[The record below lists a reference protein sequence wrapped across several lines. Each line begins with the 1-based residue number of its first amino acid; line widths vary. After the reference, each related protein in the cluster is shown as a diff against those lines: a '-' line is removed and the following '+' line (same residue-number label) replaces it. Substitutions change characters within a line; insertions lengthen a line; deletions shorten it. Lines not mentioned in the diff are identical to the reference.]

1 MPVSSRRFR
10 YGIEHESAL
19 LRPDGTFADFTN
31 TRFDELQDI
40 VDALPEDPAD
50 LADLRVGDVGIK
62 RKRWYVEGYERFD
75 EQGTLLRCDPKGLEI
90 RTRIHPS
97 VEAAVAAL
105 CADQQRLDAAAA
117 ARGLGVTAIGFNPV
131 RSEYVVEPAF
141 NAWER
146 VHRLGSPEERTAHL
160 HMVTYGPDLN
170 LSWEG
175 SPGDPAGPDELVDAA
190 RKLTALS
197 PYLVPLSF
205 SSPFRDGGPWGGLS
219 ARTALRT
226 GARPAV
232 LAFLA
237 EGVPQVPAD
246 PSLTQPAR
254 LPAEVGRLEFKAF
267 DSCPDSVLY
276 GELLSLLTGLVLDT
290 TLPQRRHDPG
300 PGAAPAR
307 GPRRLRGRR
316 RCGRARRPPST
327 RRPRPSPTARPTRP
341 GSPSLRARFDRD
353 ECPARDMLARYEAG
367 DPVAGLRRPPVAR
380 SSESRRTSTATSV
393 RPGATPSQAGAGA
406 RAPRRQL

>member
-1 MPVSSRRFR
+1 LVDVVGGGVVPTRFR
-10 YGIEHESAL
+10 YGIEHECAL

-31 TRFDELQDI
+31 TTFDELQAI
-40 VDALPEDPAD
+40 VEALPEDPAD
-50 LADLRVGDVGIK
+50 LHDLRLGDVGIK

-97 VEAAVAAL
+97 IEAAVAAL
-105 CADQQRLDAAAA
+105 CADQQRLDAEAA

-131 RSEYVVEPAF
+131 RSEYVVAPPF

-146 VHRLGSPEERTAHL
+146 VHRLGSPEERTAHV

-175 SPGDPAGPDELVDAA
+175 STPDELIDAA

-205 SSPFRDGGPWGGLS
+205 SSPFRDGKLWGGLS
-219 ARTALRT
+219 ARTAVRT
-226 GARPAV
+226 GARPAAM
-232 LAFLA
+232 AFLA

-267 DSCPDSVLY
+267 DSCPDPALY
-276 GELLSLLTGLVLDT
+276 GELLSLLTGLVLDP
-290 TLPQRRHDPG
+290 TLPQRRTTPDAAVHRHAAEVGYADAALRQ
-300 PGAAPAR
+300 GAEVALDAAAKAVADRPADAA
-307 GPRRLRGRR
+307 RL
-316 RCGRARRPPST
+316 A
-327 RRPRPSPTARPTRP
+327 
-341 GSPSLRARFDRD
+341 SLRARFDRD

-367 DPVAGLRRPPVAR
+367 DRVAGLV
-380 SSESRRTSTATSV
+380 RT
-393 RPGATPSQAGAGA
+393 
-406 RAPRRQL
+406 

>member
-1 MPVSSRRFR
+1 VPVSSRRFR
-10 YGIEHESAL
+10 YGIEHEAAL

-31 TRFDELQDI
+31 TTFDELQDI
-40 VDALPEDPAD
+40 VDVLPEDPAD

-75 EQGTLLRCDPKGLEI
+75 EHGTLLRCDPKGLEI

-97 VEAAVAAL
+97 IEAATAAL
-105 CADQQRLDAAAA
+105 CADQRRLDDAAA

-131 RSEYVVEPAF
+131 RSEYVVEPAL
-141 NAWER
+141 NSWER
-146 VHRLGSPEERTAHL
+146 GHRLGSPEERTAHL

-175 SPGDPAGPDELVDAA
+175 GPGDPAGGDPAGPDELIDAA

-232 LAFLA
+232 LVFLA

-267 DSCPDSVLY
+267 DSCPDLALY

-290 TLPQRRHDPG
+290 TLQQRRTTPDAALHRHAAGRGYADPG
-300 PGAAPAR
+300 LRAGAEAALDAAAAAVADRPADAS
-307 GPRRLRGRR
+307 RL
-316 RCGRARRPPST
+316 T
-327 RRPRPSPTARPTRP
+327 
-341 GSPSLRARFDRD
+341 SLRARFDRG

-367 DPVAGLRRPPVAR
+367 DPVAGLHRP
-380 SSESRRTSTATSV
+380 
-393 RPGATPSQAGAGA
+393 
-406 RAPRRQL
+406 

>member
-1 MPVSSRRFR
+1 VTCPQTRRFR
-10 YGIEHESAL
+10 YGIEHECAL
-19 LRPDGTFADFTN
+19 LRPDGAFADFTN
-31 TRFDELQDI
+31 TTFDEVQGI

-50 LADLRVGDVGIK
+50 LAELRVGDAGIK

-75 EQGTLLRCDPKGLEI
+75 ERGRLVRCDPKGLEI

-105 CADQQRLDAAAA
+105 CADRQRLDAVAG
-117 ARGLGVTAIGFNPV
+117 ARGMGVTAIAFNPV
-131 RSEYVVEPAF
+131 RSQYVVAPAF

-146 VHRLGSPEERTAHL
+146 AHRRRSPEARTAHL

-170 LSWEG
+170 LSW
-175 SPGDPAGPDELVDAA
+175 AGCLPDELVDAA

-205 SSPFRDGGPWGGLS
+205 SSPFRDGRPWGGLS

-226 GARPAV
+226 GARPAA

-237 EGVPQVPAD
+237 DGVPQVPAD
-246 PSLTQPAR
+246 PSLTRPAR

-267 DSCPDSVLY
+267 DSCPDLTLY

-290 TLPQRRHDPG
+290 TLPQRRTTPDTDLHRHAARVGYADVTLRA
-300 PGAAPAR
+300 GAEAALDAAATAVADRPADAA
-307 GPRRLRGRR
+307 RL
-316 RCGRARRPPST
+316 A
-327 RRPRPSPTARPTRP
+327 
-341 GSPSLRARFDRD
+341 SLRARFDRG
-353 ECPARDMLARYEAG
+353 ECPAHDMLARYEAG
-367 DPVAGLRRPPVAR
+367 DPVAGLRHRP
-380 SSESRRTSTATSV
+380 
-393 RPGATPSQAGAGA
+393 
-406 RAPRRQL
+406 

>member
-19 LRPDGTFADFTN
+19 LRPDGAFADFTN
-31 TRFDELQDI
+31 THFDELQDI
-40 VDALPEDPAD
+40 VDAMPEDPAD

-75 EQGTLLRCDPKGLEI
+75 EQGTLVRCDPKGLEI

-105 CADQQRLDAAAA
+105 CADQQRLDVEAA
-117 ARGLGVTAIGFNPV
+117 ARGLGVTAISFNPV
-131 RSEYVVEPAF
+131 HSEYVVEPAF

-160 HMVTYGPDLN
+160 HMTTYGPDLN

-175 SPGDPAGPDELVDAA
+175 SPGDPPEPDELIDAA

-226 GARPAV
+226 GPRPAV

-237 EGVPQVPAD
+237 EGVPQVPSD

-267 DSCPDSVLY
+267 DSCPDPRSTA
-276 GELLSLLTGLVLDT
+276 SCSALLTGLVLDT
-290 TLPQRRHDPG
+290 TLPQRAHDPG
-300 PGAAPAR
+300 S
-307 GPRRLRGRR
+307 RRCTGTRRASATGTR

-327 RRPRPSPTARPTRP
+327 RRLRPSPTARPTLPASRP
-341 GSPSLRARFDRD
+341 CAPASTATSAR
-353 ECPARDMLARYEAG
+353 PATMLARYEAG
-367 DPVAGLRRPPVAR
+367 DPVAGLRPRPCAR
-380 SSESRRTSTATSV
+380 SARRARRARSPRFPEPTRAAAARESV
-393 RPGATPSQAGAGA
+393 QNGA
-406 RAPRRQL
+406 RM

>member
-105 CADQQRLDAAAA
+105 CADQQRLDVEAA

-131 RSEYVVEPAF
+131 HSEYVVEPAF

-175 SPGDPAGPDELVDAA
+175 SPGDPAGPDELIDAA

-219 ARTALRT
+219 ARTEPFA
-226 GARPAV
+226 PA
-232 LAFLA
+232 
-237 EGVPQVPAD
+237 
-246 PSLTQPAR
+246 
-254 LPAEVGRLEFKAF
+254 
-267 DSCPDSVLY
+267 
-276 GELLSLLTGLVLDT
+276 
-290 TLPQRRHDPG
+290 PG
-300 PGAAPAR
+300 PPCWPSS
-307 GPRRLRGRR
+307 PRACR
-316 RCGRARRPPST
+316 RCPPT
-327 RRPRPSPTARPTRP
+327 RR
-341 GSPSLRARFDRD
+341 
-353 ECPARDMLARYEAG
+353 
-367 DPVAGLRRPPVAR
+367 
-380 SSESRRTSTATSV
+380 
-393 RPGATPSQAGAGA
+393 
-406 RAPRRQL
+406 